1 MAASPPSVMMAS
13 TVMPTIVMTMTVY
26 EHEANC
32 RARRSQVR
40 DRQSRRRQ
48 ANAERADCGEYYQKL
63 PHRALLLFCELRGRA
78 AEPTKL
84 RRALSGEKKQP
95 LGLPPNNS
103 RQTCRLTAR
112 IDIMQALNAGRQDNG
127 RPLRAVTAP
136 LRQPQERHLGRDS
149 PAGTVAA
156 VVILA
161 TETRVFDGF
170 APFAK
175 SANVRVSQGFED
187 MERTTPVSDNL
198 KSALAS
204 LSRSMQSEQKPPV
217 RATGE

>member
-1 MAASPPSVMMAS
+1 MSTRPTAAPDGVKFA
-13 TVMPTIVMTMTVY
+13 IG
-26 EHEANC
+26 
-32 RARRSQVR
+32 
-40 DRQSRRRQ
+40 
-48 ANAERADCGEYYQKL
+48 RADAGKQTESAQTAVSTIKSCRIG
-63 PHRALLLFCELRGRA
+63 LFSSFANSVA

-204 LSRSMQSEQKPPV
+204 LSRSVQSERKPPV